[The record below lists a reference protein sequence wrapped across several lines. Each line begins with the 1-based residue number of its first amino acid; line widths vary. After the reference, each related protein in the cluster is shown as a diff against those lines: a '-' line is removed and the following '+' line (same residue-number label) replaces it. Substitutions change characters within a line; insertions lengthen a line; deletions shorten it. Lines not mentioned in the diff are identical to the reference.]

1 MLKAIIFDFDGT
13 IVNSSWMWN
22 SFCFEFL
29 DSLHAVY
36 NKQELLNEIEKLTMP
51 EATRMF
57 IDKFSI
63 NMTEKEVSDI
73 LNKIVYDHYNTD
85 IELKDGVFE
94 YLQKLKSK
102 NIPMC
107 IVSVTEESLIR
118 LCLDRLG
125 VLDCFE
131 FIFSCENM
139 GLSKREPTIYLE
151 AAKRLNAK
159 PDEIAVYEDMLHTIE
174 TAKSGGFYTVG
185 VYDGQAEDLWN
196 EICNTA
202 DETIDYAKVM

>member
-63 NMTEKEVSDI
+63 NMTEKEVFDI

-202 DETIDYAKVM
+202 DETIDYTKVM